1 MSPLEIR
8 PIAPAEVPA
17 AVELLAF
24 LNPDKP
30 PELVRSRLDAILRD
44 HPHYLPIGAFIDG
57 DMKGFVG
64 AWIAT
69 RIWSGRYLEVD
80 NFVVHP
86 DQRGAGI
93 GTRLMAHLE
102 DLARA
107 NDCEI
112 VALDTYVTLHDAHR
126 LYHRLGYSVL
136 GYHFVKKLGPSE
148 A

>member
-1 MSPLEIR
+1 MSALEIR
-8 PIAPAEVPA
+8 PITPEEVPA
-17 AVELLAF
+17 AVALLTI
-24 LNPDKP
+24 LNPDKT
-30 PELVRSRLDAILRD
+30 PELIGSRLEAILRD
-44 HPHYLPIGAFIDG
+44 HPHYLPIGAFIEG

-69 RIWSGRYLEVD
+69 RIWCGRYLEVD

-86 DQRGAGI
+86 DARGGGI
-93 GTRLMAHLE
+93 GTRLMARLE
-102 DLARA
+102 DLARE
-107 NDCEI
+107 NDCDV

-136 GYHFVKKLGPSE
+136 GYHFVKTLKSPK